1 MGLVK
6 QKDVPF
12 DHEPKAEL
20 DAATL
25 AIGYLVHVPVEINI
39 KNINKAVSALLVSV
53 APDRVQERRDDD
65 IASDDRIH
73 SPFSAEESNAWRRI
87 TEDIA
92 VLGTYVGPRGGNE
105 TFAGEDLEE
114 SGLARS
120 IGTNEN
126 SPGTAW
132 KSEDDVDKGWRG
144 EGTVSIGEPDDRDSE
159 HRGR

>member
-1 MGLVK
+1 VGLVK
-6 QKDVPF
+6 QKDVPL

-73 SPFSAEESNAWRRI
+73 SPWMRH
-87 TEDIA
+87 
-92 VLGTYVGPRGGNE
+92 
-105 TFAGEDLEE
+105 
-114 SGLARS
+114 
-120 IGTNEN
+120 
-126 SPGTAW
+126 
-132 KSEDDVDKGWRG
+132 
-144 EGTVSIGEPDDRDSE
+144 EG
-159 HRGR
+159 